1 VVHCTDDNGEY
12 WYGMYDAYLAKGR
25 RDGVRS
31 LKMTTMSIKS
41 QRRQVI
47 LVLNDIEETRYLI
60 EKMLKRNGCSVELA
74 RDEKD
79 AISRVR
85 SQSPD
90 LILMSLSLELDQL
103 LATAD
108 RIRQE
113 CAFGRDVAVIIF
125 CVPTIPEGAEIEVKQ
140 NVYVTRPD
148 NFNQL
153 RGLLH
158 RLLRNDPSPG

>member
-1 VVHCTDDNGEY
+1 MTAST
-12 WYGMYDAYLAKGR
+12 GMECMTHTSPRDG

-31 LKMTTMSIKS
+31 LEMTTMSIKR
-41 QRRQVI
+41 QRRQMMI
-47 LVLNDIEETRYLI
+47 LVLHDIEETRYLI
-60 EKMLKRNGCSVELA
+60 EKMLRRNGCSVELA

-79 AISRVR
+79 AISRAR

-90 LILMSLSLELDQL
+90 LILMSLGLELDQL
-103 LATAD
+103 LATAH

-113 CAFGRDVAVIIF
+113 CAFSQDVAIIIF

-153 RGLLH
+153 RGLIH
-158 RLLRNDPSPG
+158 RLLRNDPSPC

>member
-1 VVHCTDDNGEY
+1 
-12 WYGMYDAYLAKGR
+12 
-25 RDGVRS
+25 
-31 LKMTTMSIKS
+31 MSDKS

-47 LVLNDIEETRYLI
+47 LVLDDIEETRHLI
-60 EKMLKRNGCSVELA
+60 EKMLKGNGCCVNLA
-74 RDEKD
+74 RDEED
-79 AISRVR
+79 AISRAR

-90 LILMSLSLELDQL
+90 LMLMTLGLDLEQL
-103 LATAD
+103 LAIAH

-113 CAFGRDVAVIIF
+113 AAFSQDVAIIIF
-125 CVPTIPEGAEIEVKQ
+125 CVPTIPEGAEIEIKQ

-158 RLLRNDPSPG
+158 RLLRNPSPC

>member
-1 VVHCTDDNGEY
+1 
-12 WYGMYDAYLAKGR
+12 
-25 RDGVRS
+25 
-31 LKMTTMSIKS
+31 MTTMSIKS
-41 QRRQVI
+41 QRRHVI

-60 EKMLKRNGCSVELA
+60 EKMLKRNGCRVELA

-90 LILMSLSLELDQL
+90 VILMSLGLELDQL

-113 CAFGRDVAVIIF
+113 CAFSQDVAVIIF
-125 CVPTIPEGAEIEVKQ
+125 CVPTIPEGAEIEVKK

-153 RGLLH
+153 RDLLH
-158 RLLRNDPSPG
+158 RLLRNDPSPC